1 MVCEREV
8 EKEVAKIRLE
18 KGNQQQQK
26 NQNRMEEEKDEV
38 LTVIVDDTKVGF
50 KEWMVLHLVTDS
62 ELGE

>member
-1 MVCEREV
+1 MLCEREV